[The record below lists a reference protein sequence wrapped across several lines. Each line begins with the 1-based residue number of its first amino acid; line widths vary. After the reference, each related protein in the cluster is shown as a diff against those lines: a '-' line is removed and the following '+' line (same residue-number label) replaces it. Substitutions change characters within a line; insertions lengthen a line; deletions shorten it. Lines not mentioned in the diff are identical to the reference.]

1 MMIIYFQM
9 LAVIKTLALI
19 FVSLKWSRF
28 SFVKNSAQKFID
40 EPSRRN
46 YVSRQYLVRM
56 LLLFTA
62 MITDIMVYYVAQYST
77 ALWLC
82 GMCVLCIPFALPTKA
97 RKEEDYK
104 FFYGEENK

>member
-1 MMIIYFQM
+1 M

-28 SFVKNSAQKFID
+28 SFVKNRAQKFCD
-40 EPSRRN
+40 EPSRRSF
-46 YVSRQYLVRM
+46 VSRQYLLRM

-62 MITDIMVYYVAQYST
+62 MTTDVMVYYVAQYRT

-82 GMCVLCIPFALPTKA
+82 GMCVLCIPFALPTKS
-97 RKEEDYK
+97 RKDEDYK
-104 FFYGEENK
+104 FFYGEEEK